1 MRRSLGTNRG
11 LHDRDT
17 GLVRFGFRDYDPD
30 VGRWTAK
37 DPILFQGGDTDLYG
51 YCLSDPVNWVDVD
64 GLLWQKALEWLA
76 KKSDKIRDKLGLNPM
91 TPEQIIKELADKE
104 IKRIKEGPDPNDK
117 RIKELEALKS
127 QMDEKGL
134 DPLSD
139 CLKRL
144 LKEKE
149 IIGRDDPC
157 EQE

>member
-1 MRRSLGTNRG
+1 
-11 LHDRDT
+11 
-17 GLVRFGFRDYDPD
+17 
-30 VGRWTAK
+30 
-37 DPILFQGGDTDLYG
+37 
-51 YCLSDPVNWVDVD
+51 LSDPVNWVDVD

-134 DPLSD
+134 DPLSE

-144 LKEKE
+144 LKEKG